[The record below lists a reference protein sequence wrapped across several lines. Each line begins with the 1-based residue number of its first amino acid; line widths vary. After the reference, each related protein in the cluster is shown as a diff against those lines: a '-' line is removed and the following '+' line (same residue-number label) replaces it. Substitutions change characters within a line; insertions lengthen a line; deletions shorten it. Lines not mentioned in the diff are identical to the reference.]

1 MPPETRRGSPGYGS
15 WLRKLEWMFS
25 HLDPNQCN
33 KPLFRQ
39 LADHVVALIASGQL
53 RPGDRLP
60 PQREIARKTG
70 VNLSTVT
77 RAFAVLQ
84 EEGHVLSRAGRGSI
98 IAEHVG
104 GHETRAEVYEGADDF
119 IDLSVT
125 RPATNA
131 WLRACQQLLPVLPQD
146 NRFAQTA
153 DVLPAE
159 GPEWARVALADWLA
173 PLIGLHQPERMVLT
187 GGAQHGLS
195 CVLAAIA
202 RPGDVV
208 LTDEISYQG
217 IAALCASLHLE
228 LQPVPM
234 DREGMCPE
242 TLDRL
247 CQHARPVAVFLNPT
261 LHNPLT
267 LTLSAERRIALA
279 AVVRRHATLLIED
292 DVYRPLMPDAP
303 RAFVSDHDDI
313 TIHITSLSKCAAPGA
328 RCGVILAPEALV
340 VDIANMLRVN
350 CWSMPPLMALIVSR
364 LIESGRLASIIDEQ
378 RLELQLRYSELA
390 RLFRPEELDGAP
402 GAPHAWLRL
411 PAPWRGEDF
420 VRAARQ
426 AGVGLLPGA
435 AFTVSRQ
442 SSPPD
447 AARISLS
454 AAASLVH
461 LKRAAHILRQLMDRR
476 PALANLSV

>member
-1 MPPETRRGSPGYGS
+1 
-15 WLRKLEWMFS
+15 MFS
-25 HLDPNQCN
+25 RLDSSECDM
-33 KPLFRQ
+33 PLFRQ
-39 LADHVVALIASGQL
+39 LADHVIALIARGRL

-60 PQREIARKTG
+60 PQREIAREAG

-77 RAFAVLQ
+77 RAFALLQ
-84 EEGHVLSRAGRGSI
+84 EEGHVVSRPGRGSI
-98 IAEHVG
+98 IAE
-104 GHETRAEVYEGADDF
+104 RARAHDSRTDADEAADF

-125 RPATNA
+125 RPATDA
-131 WLRACQQLLPVLPQD
+131 WLRACQQLLPGLPQD
-146 NRFAQTA
+146 SRFAQTA

-159 GPEWARVALADWLA
+159 GPEWARLAMADWLA
-173 PLIGLHQPERMVLT
+173 PLLGLHLPERMILS

-208 LTDEISYQG
+208 LTDEIGYQG

-228 LQPVPM
+228 LRPVPM
-234 DREGMCPE
+234 DREGMCPDA
-242 TLDRL
+242 LDRL
-247 CQHARPVAVFLNPT
+247 CGQARPVAVFLNPT

-267 LTLSAERRIALA
+267 LTLTAERRATLA
-279 AVVRRHATLLIED
+279 AVVRRYATRIIED

-303 RAFVSDHDDI
+303 RAFVCDHDDI
-313 TIHITSLSKCAAPGA
+313 TVYITSLSKCAAPGA

-340 VDIANMLRVN
+340 VDIANMLRVS

-378 RLELQLRYSELA
+378 RLELQFRYAELA
-390 RLFRPEELDGAP
+390 RLFRPDELVGVP
-402 GAPHAWLRL
+402 GAPHAWLKL

-435 AFTVSRQ
+435 AFTVSRE

-447 AARISLS
+447 AVRISLS
-454 AAASLVH
+454 AAGSLAR
-461 LKRAAHILRQLMDRR
+461 LQRAAHILRRLMDRR
-476 PALANLSV
+476 PALANLSA